1 MAAVGF
7 GVLMIVLFL
16 VGLGSLA
23 STATIAVWTAGPAIL
38 GIIVV
43 GALCFIVGPAAIGA
57 ILVVVFLLGFVVLSF
72 YVIIRDIVRWWRR
85 PRTTAG

>member
-7 GVLMIVLFL
+7 GVLVIVLLL

-38 GIIVV
+38 GIIAMGVFV
-43 GALCFIVGPAAIGA
+43 YVAGPMAIGALIVLIIIGYALLCFIAI
-57 ILVVVFLLGFVVLSF
+57 V
-72 YVIIRDIVRWWRR
+72 RDVVRWWRR